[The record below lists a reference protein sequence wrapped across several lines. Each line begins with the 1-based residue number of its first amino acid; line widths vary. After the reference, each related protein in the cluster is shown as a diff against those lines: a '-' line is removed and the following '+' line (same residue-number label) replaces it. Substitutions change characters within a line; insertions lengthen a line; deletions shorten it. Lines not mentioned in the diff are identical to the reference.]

1 MHVAYQDIEPGHRV
15 ANEFC
20 VDLLAA
26 ALHGHRQTHA
36 VAADGRSAT
45 VTNDDGLAVRLELGP
60 GCRFSDGVTTPL
72 DAPTADSLRLHRVLT
87 DDLEIVAPDGGDFP
101 TGSCCRSAGLCP

>member
-1 MHVAYQDIEPGHRV
+1 VS
-15 ANEFC
+15 NEFC

-26 ALHGHRQTHA
+26 ALRGRRQAHA

-60 GCRFSDGVTTPL
+60 NCRFTDGVVAPA
-72 DAPTADSLRLHRVLT
+72 DAPTVDSLRLHRVLT
-87 DDLEIVAPDGGDFP
+87 DDLEIVAPDGGEFSYRIVLP
-101 TGSCCRSAGLCP
+101 